1 MVTSYT
7 QPPPLTEGEIES
19 VLRQAK
25 VARLCSQNKD
35 GTIHAVPISY
45 RYENRK
51 ITVLSP
57 TRSRKTQNLERNQN
71 VTLLVDISK
80 KNTWPKGVVIY
91 GKAELSHATLGEAT
105 LLCEK
110 YMPKAKAKNYAKGLL
125 NLAKWSRITIKPE
138 YMTSFD
144 YAKDQDYKTA
154 VGEQE

>member
-1 MVTSYT
+1 MSYT

-19 VLRQAK
+19 VLKQAR

-51 ITVLSP
+51 ITVLAP
-57 TRSRKTQNLERNQN
+57 TRSRKAQNIKRNQN

-80 KNTWPKGVVIY
+80 KDTWPKGVVIY
-91 GKAELSHATLGEAT
+91 GKAELSHSTLKEAT

-110 YMPKAKAKNYAKGLL
+110 YMPKAKAKSYAKGLL
-125 NLAKWSRITIKPE
+125 NLAKWSRINIKPE

-144 YAKDQDYKTA
+144 YAKDQAFKNA
-154 VGEQE
+154 VGEQK